1 MDKPT
6 LVDDDRKAG
15 EELLAILDHAGLDVR
30 AAFWLYLPE
39 SDEWRLFLALPMVA
53 QKGSKEA
60 YSRIRTH
67 LEAVADQVLS
77 LKNISVVAPND
88 KLVKLLG
95 SAIKTG
101 PGIAGIRFT
110 GNVIDNVLI
119 EDAYIY
125 RVA

>member
-15 EELLAILDHAGLDVR
+15 EELLGVLDRARLKVR

-39 SDEWRLFLALPMVA
+39 ADEWRLFLALPMVA
-53 QKGSKEA
+53 RKGPREA
-60 YSRIRTH
+60 YGRIQTYLRQMGGK
-67 LEAVADQVLS
+67 ELS
-77 LKNISVVAPND
+77 LRNISVVAPND
-88 KLVKLLG
+88 NMVKLLG
-95 SAIKTG
+95 SVVKTG
-101 PGIAGIRFT
+101 PGISGIRFT
-110 GNVIDNVLI
+110 GNVINNVLI